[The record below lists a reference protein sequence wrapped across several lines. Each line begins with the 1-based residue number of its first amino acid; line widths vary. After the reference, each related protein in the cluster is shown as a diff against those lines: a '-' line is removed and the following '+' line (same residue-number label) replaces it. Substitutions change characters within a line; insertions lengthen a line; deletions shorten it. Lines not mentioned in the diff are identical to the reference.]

1 MQIRGSVAV
10 LDVPPWGTRDVE
22 SIDIHEM
29 TTAAS
34 EVAEN
39 PKPGQTLHR
48 YDAEAQQLAETVF
61 DFVRSRLGNTPQ
73 SIDPVPT
80 ACELQVHT
88 GELIT
93 ETGLGANLAFRSLTD
108 LLSAQSFPVT
118 HPRALSFVNHSPAVS
133 ATLADIALSAASV
146 FADWW
151 LDGAGAIH
159 AENQALRWLADLAGF
174 PESAGGTFL
183 SGGTVANLTA
193 MHVARCTWVARNGRS
208 DKLAI
213 AATRE
218 AHSSIRLAARVL
230 DVELVTVPGDELG
243 RMTEAAL
250 AEMLATTDRDIF
262 VVATTS
268 GCTNN
273 GAIDD
278 LRGVAAIC
286 QERNLWF
293 HVDGAYGGGALASR
307 TARPLFAGI
316 ELADS
321 LVIDPHKWLFAPVDC
336 STLLYRDPELARRAN
351 TQAADYLD
359 VIDGATEWNPSDY
372 GIHMTRRA
380 RGVPLWFTL
389 VAHGTEA
396 FDSAIDTCLSVAK
409 DAAKAIDESNYL
421 QLVCEPQLSVVLFR
435 RVGWDREE
443 YLAWSRELER
453 TGLGQIVP
461 TSWNGEMVLRICVV
475 NPRTTVN
482 DIRQILETLK

>member
-1 MQIRGSVAV
+1 MQTRSSAAV
-10 LDVPPWGTRDVE
+10 LDVPPWGTGE
-22 SIDIHEM
+22 NETIDLID
-29 TTAAS
+29 ARSSLS
-34 EVAEN
+34 ETGGKNE
-39 PKPGQTLHR
+39 PGLALHS
-48 YDAEAQQLAETVF
+48 YDDEAQALTETVF
-61 DFVRSRLGNTPQ
+61 DFVRSRLGNTAHAID
-73 SIDPVPT
+73 SIPT
-80 ACELQVHT
+80 ATELQDHT
-88 GELIT
+88 GDLIT
-93 ETGLGANLAFRSLTD
+93 SSGIGANRAFRSLTD

-118 HPRALSFVNHSPAVS
+118 HPRALSFVNHSPAIA

-174 PESAGGTFL
+174 PESSGGVFL

-193 MHVARCTWVARNGRS
+193 LHVARCTWIARQGRS
-208 DKLAI
+208 TRLAI

-230 DVELVTVPGDELG
+230 DVELVTIPGDELG
-243 RMTEAAL
+243 RMTGPAL
-250 AEMLATTDRDIF
+250 AAALATTDRDMF
-262 VVATTS
+262 AVATTA

-278 LRGVAAIC
+278 LPGVARVCAGHG
-286 QERNLWF
+286 LWF
-293 HVDGAYGGGALASR
+293 HVDGAYGGGALASPS
-307 TARPLFAGI
+307 TRPLFEGI
-316 ELADS
+316 EHADS

-359 VIDGATEWNPSDY
+359 VIDGTAEWNPSDY

-389 VAHGTEA
+389 VAHGTQAFEA
-396 FDSAIDTCLSVAK
+396 AIDNCLRVAET
-409 DAAKAIDESNYL
+409 AAKLIDESAHL
-421 QLVCEPQLSVVLFR
+421 ERVCEPQLSVVLFR
-435 RVGWDREE
+435 RVGWDREQ

-453 TGLGQIVP
+453 TGLGQVVP
-461 TSWNGEMVLRICVV
+461 TSWQGEMVLRICVV
-475 NPRTTVN
+475 NPRTTAG
-482 DIRQILETLK
+482 DIRQILETLR